1 MSTPVTVNP
10 ALVEPKKTPLIYK
23 ILVIMS
29 VITLIGGTLTGI
41 MTYVNVG
48 VTEHFYADW
57 FTSFISAV
65 LVMAP
70 IGFVMMTLM
79 HKLVAKLLLRA
90 Y

>member
-1 MSTPVTVNP
+1 MSTPQSVNP
-10 ALVEPKKTPLIYK
+10 DMALPKKTPVIYK
-23 ILVIMS
+23 ILVMVSI
-29 VITLIGGTLTGI
+29 ITIVGGSLTGI

-48 VTEHFYADW
+48 ASEQFYTDW

-70 IGFVMMTLM
+70 VGLVIMTLM
-79 HKLVAKLLLRA
+79 HKLVNKLLLRA

>member
-1 MSTPVTVNP
+1 MSTPVTVNL

-23 ILVIMS
+23 ILVMVSI
-29 VITLIGGTLTGI
+29 ITLIGGTLTGI

-70 IGFVMMTLM
+70 VGFVMMTLI
-79 HKLVAKLLLRA
+79 HTLVAKLLLRA